1 MCDGRGERKDR
12 EGEGG
17 RGITKEVN
25 LYRRVMER
33 RTGQQI
39 IFFQLDRI
47 LLYVPDLFPFSINA
61 DFYSERYEHDLLL
74 ILPNL
79 KT

>member
-17 RGITKEVN
+17 RGIAKEVN

-39 IFFQLDRI
+39 MFFQIDRI
-47 LLYVPDLFPFSINA
+47 LLYVPDLFTFSSMLISIAKDMNMICYL
-61 DFYSERYEHDLLL
+61 FY
-74 ILPNL
+74 P
-79 KT
+79 T